1 MKTIYKYIMYACA
14 MAFAGCSSG
23 DDVAELT
30 EERNPGMVGTEV
42 AFATEMDL
50 FTRAHGGAISDLDA
64 LKATTEGFGVF
75 AYLTGSSDWTEAVGA
90 NAVDAPAYPTPDF
103 MMNQQVTWGAQYSY
117 TDAKGNDVIVRD
129 WVYRPLK
136 YWPNGTTGTD
146 DPLTTDGNTDATNP
160 QRVSFF
166 AYAPHADGRVTD
178 DAAAATLSPEAKGVI
193 SYARTYDKS
202 PHVWYVIG
210 DGGAGQID
218 LLWANCIDAR
228 RNRQGLIEVDKNQ
241 QAWTYQRVPLQFK
254 HALSSI
260 DIFVQRIYDEQVYSG
275 KTIFDP
281 VAKTKIDSTKLFVS
295 RVKLTAADGI
305 VGTGGRG
312 RLSLVDGTWTSLS
325 GKPGD
330 EEAAK
335 VLTIRESLIED
346 SLRGTLNNSM
356 IILELD
362 RWPMRGYGV
371 DENERRLLHADSVL
385 TMIPQTLTLTP
396 EVTYSMVT
404 QDNSLLLNDAL
415 KDSEGNLYSRIV
427 NTLVANPVTITFEP
441 GKRYKL
447 LLRIGVEH
455 LTFEVLSVVDWDFP
469 LRFNPY
475 VVSGYT
481 DETLPRRIDEE

>member
-1 MKTIYKYIMYACA
+1 MFACA
-14 MAFAGCSSG
+14 VAFAACSSA
-23 DDVAELT
+23 DEAELT
-30 EERNPGMVGTEV
+30 QERNPGGTGREV
-42 AFATEMDL
+42 AFTTELDL
-50 FTRAHGGAISDLDA
+50 FTRAGGTIDDLDA

-75 AYLTGSSDWTEAVGA
+75 AYHTGISDWTTAVGA
-90 NAVDAPAYPTPDF
+90 HGVAEADYPTPNF

-117 TDAKGNDVIVRD
+117 TDGSGNDVIVRD
-129 WVYRPLK
+129 WVYSPLK
-136 YWPNGTTGTD
+136 YWPNGTDGTI
-146 DPLTTDGNTDATNP
+146 DPLTNDGNGDGANT

-166 AYAPHADGRVTD
+166 AYAPHVDSRVTD
-178 DAAAATLSPEAKGVI
+178 VPTTATLLPDDKGVI

-241 QAWTYQRVPLQFK
+241 GAWTYQRVPLLFK

-260 DIFVQRIYDEQVYSG
+260 DIYVQRIYDEQVYSG